1 MRIVGRIF
9 YGIAAT
15 LGLISIGT
23 EIRDRQNQTRNKG
36 PFAKHPSHT
45 GLFIALWASVLAL
58 VGKVFEDYER
68 EQPTTTARPTSRT
81 FMPRR
86 AKTLRS
92 DYDLSDQYMEQL
104 TNRKPLVAAR

>member
-23 EIRDRQNQTRNKG
+23 EIRDRQNQARNKG
-36 PFAKHPSHT
+36 MFAKHPTHT
-45 GLFIALWASVLAL
+45 GLFMGLWALAL
-58 VGKVFEDYER
+58 AVVGKVFEDYER
-68 EQPTTTARPTSRT
+68 QQPTTTARPTSRG

-92 DYDLSDQYMEQL
+92 DYDLSDQYTEQVI
-104 TNRKPLVAAR
+104 NRRPLAAVR

>member
-1 MRIVGRIF
+1 VRIVGRIF

-23 EIRDRQNQTRNKG
+23 EIRDRQNQARNKG
-36 PFAKHPSHT
+36 PFARHPSHT
-45 GLFIALWASVLAL
+45 GLFMALWAGMLAL
-58 VGKVFEDYER
+58 VGKVFEDYDR
-68 EQPTTTARPTSRT
+68 EQPATSARPTSRS

>member
-23 EIRDRQNQTRNKG
+23 EIRDRQNVAKNKG
-36 PFAKHPSHT
+36 MFTKAPTHT
-45 GLFIALWASVLAL
+45 GLFMGLWALGLAV

-68 EQPTTTARPTSRT
+68 EQPTTTTRATTRA

-92 DYDLSDQYMEQL
+92 DYDLSDQYTEQL
-104 TNRKPLVAAR
+104 INRRPLAAAR